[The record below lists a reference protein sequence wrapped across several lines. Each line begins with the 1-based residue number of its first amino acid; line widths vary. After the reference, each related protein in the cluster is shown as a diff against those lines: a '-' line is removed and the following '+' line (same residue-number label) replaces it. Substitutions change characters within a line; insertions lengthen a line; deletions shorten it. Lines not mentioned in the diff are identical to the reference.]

1 MIVAASM
8 IATVRQVVVI
18 GALSYLLLPGGP
30 ALRAQEHVSLQ
41 GSVLFYGDNT
51 EFREFRDG
59 ATLFGAAVRLFG
71 AVELNEQVTVR
82 LGAAGNHRFGADE
95 DFESLSP
102 VIALVVKRGP
112 STFVFGTLETT
123 DVRLP
128 AGPDRGGPHG
138 LLPPLQRETLSYDRP
153 FEAGIQYRLETT
165 RAKHEAWINWQQ
177 VNTAA
182 HRERFDAGV
191 SADWRPGRA
200 LALLL
205 QGHVVHHGGQLFQ
218 SGAVSDS
225 YALAPGVAL
234 RGSGGRFA
242 RLGLEAFAV
251 ASRFVPDRAV
261 PVRSRSGLG
270 LFTRAEAATANWRA
284 HAIVWR
290 GNDYLKEEGDANYL
304 NLRMD
309 GRRYRGVR
317 DYSEAGLARWFRPA
331 RGLTVEVSARFYRIE
346 PHNYEYS
353 YRVLAL
359 TSFGWLIR

>member
-8 IATVRQVVVI
+8 SATVRRAVVI
-18 GALSYLLLPGGP
+18 GALSYRFLTG
-30 ALRAQEHVSLQ
+30 AIAADAQERVRLE
-41 GSVLFYGDNT
+41 GSALLYGDNT
-51 EFREFRDG
+51 EFRAFRDG
-59 ATLFGAAVRLFG
+59 ATLFGAAIRLFG
-71 AVELNEQVTVR
+71 AVELNEHVTVR
-82 LGAAGNHRFGADE
+82 LGAAGNHRFGAEE
-95 DFESLSP
+95 DFEFISP
-102 VIALVVKRGP
+102 LVALVVRRGA
-112 STFVFGTLETT
+112 STFVFGTLDTT
-123 DVRLP
+123 DLRAP
-128 AGPDRGGPHG
+128 AGPDRGGPHA

-153 FEAGIQYRLETT
+153 YEAGLQWRFDSP

-177 VNTAA
+177 VNTPA
-182 HRERFDAGV
+182 HRERFDAGI
-191 SADWRPGRA
+191 SADWRTSRRI
-200 LALLL
+200 ALLF

-234 RGSGGRFA
+234 RGSHGRLA
-242 RLGLEAFAV
+242 HVAVEAFAV

-261 PVRSRSGLG
+261 PDRSRSGLG
-270 LFTRAEAATANWRA
+270 MFARAEASTANWRG

-331 RGLTVEVSARFYRIE
+331 RGLTVEMSARFYRIE
-346 PHNYEYS
+346 PHNYEYA

-359 TSFGWLIR
+359 TSVGWLIR